1 MTITIGWL
9 ADRTRQRGL
18 FNIGCSAIAMV
29 GFAMLLGS
37 QNANVKYAGTF
48 LGAIGIYPCIP
59 NTIVWAG
66 NNVEGVYKRGVV
78 LGTLIGWGNLEGIVS
93 SNVYRAKDK
102 PEYHLGHGIVLAYLT
117 LFCFGGSIVTRFM
130 LASENKKRRSGL
142 RDHWAQGLDV
152 HQMRELGD
160 MRPDFIYTL

>member
-18 FNIGCSAIAMV
+18 FNIGTSLIGMA

-37 QNANVKYAGTF
+37 QNPHVKYAGTF

-78 LGTLIGWGNLEGIVS
+78 LGTLIGWGNLNGIMS
-93 SNVYRAKDK
+93 SNIYRTKDR
-102 PEYHLGHGIVLAYLT
+102 PQFYLGHAVVFAYMTIFL
-117 LFCFGGSIVTRFM
+117 FGGSVVTRLL
-130 LASENKKRRSGL
+130 LARENKKRRAGE
-142 RDHWAQGLDV
+142 RDHWAQGLDA
-152 HQMRELGD
+152 HGLRELGD
-160 MRPDFIYTL
+160 KRPDFIYTL